1 MDDKL
6 FLPERWAWRMGFSK
20 VAGTDEAGR
29 GALAGPLVAAAVTLP
44 VEVSIAGLDDSKRLT
59 ARRRRHLFQSI
70 VEAAEDWS
78 WACTS
83 AGEIDAGGL
92 QAANLEAMREA
103 VSSLRPSRDMV
114 LVDNYHIDGLGI
126 PQWSLTRGDALSRC
140 IAAAS
145 VLAKVIREQLMW
157 FWSLRFPQY
166 GFEHHKGYGTTMHI
180 KAINEFGPSACHR
193 LSYNVVKQMTLEL
206 TE

>member
-1 MDDKL
+1 MDDAL
-6 FLPERWAWRMGFSK
+6 FLPERWARRMGFSRI
-20 VAGTDEAGR
+20 AGTDEAGR

-44 VEVSIAGLDDSKRLT
+44 IEVSIAGLDDSKRLS
-59 ARRRRHLFQSI
+59 ASKRKLLFRRI
-70 VEAAEDWS
+70 VDAAEDWS
-78 WACTS
+78 WACIS
-83 AGEIDAGGL
+83 AKEIDSGGL

-103 VSSLRPSRDMV
+103 VHSLQPSPDIV
-114 LVDNYHIDGLGI
+114 LVDNYHIDELGI

-145 VLAKVIREQLMW
+145 VLAKVIRDQLMW

-166 GFEHHKGYGTTMHI
+166 GFERHKGYGTSMHI
-180 KAINEFGPSACHR
+180 NAINEFGPSVCHR
-193 LSYNVVKQMTLEL
+193 RSYNVVKQMTLEL

>member
-1 MDDKL
+1 
-6 FLPERWAWRMGFSK
+6 MGFSR

-44 VEVSIAGLDDSKRLT
+44 IGVSITGLDDSKRLT
-59 ARRRRHLFQSI
+59 ARKRKLLFRDI
-70 VEAAEDWS
+70 VDVAEDWS
-78 WACTS
+78 WACSS

-103 VSSLRPSRDMV
+103 VSSLRPPPDLVM
-114 LVDNYHIDGLGI
+114 VDNYHIDGLGI

-145 VLAKVIREQLMW
+145 VLAKVIRDQLMW

-166 GFEHHKGYGTTMHI
+166 GFEHHKGYGTNMHI
-180 KAINEFGPSACHR
+180 NAINEFGPSACHR
-193 LSYNVVKQMTLEL
+193 RSYNVVKQMTLEL